1 MITLDRKT
9 GAVLQQTELTEEQ
22 RKQLARAFAARVL
35 PQLQAAQQNDQRA
48 ERHV

>member
-9 GAVLQQTELTEEQ
+9 GAVLRQQQLTEEQ

-35 PQLQAAQQNDQRA
+35 PEIL
-48 ERHV
+48 ERRDREKVSARE